1 MLAPAMLYQDEIY
14 KGFARYI
21 YDDEITYYSGWNG
34 FTIPEISEE
43 FDGMTYRYAILDN
56 ERVIG
61 YFCYTYDIHSK
72 CLRNLG
78 LYSFD
83 KGNFIIGKDVL
94 YKKNKLLKNINHIEW
109 SGVWSVVIL
118 SKNIMITFVKD
129 IMGKKIVLTDAIC
142 DKAGVYHNDLIY
154 EIIFTNK
161 ENNI

>member
-1 MLAPAMLYQDEIY
+1 MLYQDEIY

-94 YKKNKLLKNINHIEW
+94 YKIKQIIKEYQPHRMEW
-109 SGVWSVVIL
+109 RMVGGNPVE
-118 SKNIMITFVKD
+118 KHYDNFCERYN
-129 IMGKKIVLTDAIC
+129 GKKIVLTDAIC